1 MGRQRILL
9 VVVVAVALVAVWAGG
24 WFNDLDA
31 ETLGATLR
39 GTGIWAPL
47 VYSLA
52 FALLEPFFV
61 PGILFVLVG
70 SLVWSWGPLFLLS
83 WAGAVGAGIVG
94 FGFARTIGRDWVQR
108 HLPDRLRRYDER
120 LETRGFVTV
129 VVVRLLFFLAP
140 PAHWLLGLSRV
151 RFGPFVLGTMIGF
164 VPGIALLTA
173 VGKGVVDWLSTQ
185 PPWTWVALVAGVALV
200 LALARLRQ
208 GARREATAQAAPRTP
223 VR

>member
-9 VVVVAVALVAVWAGG
+9 IVVVIVVAVALAAAWSGG
-24 WFNDLDA
+24 WFEDLEA
-31 ETLGATLR
+31 ESLGATLR

-47 VYSLA
+47 VYTLA

-61 PGILFVLVG
+61 PGILFIVAG

-108 HLPDRLRRYDER
+108 HLPERMRRYDER
-120 LETRGFVTV
+120 LETRGFTTV
-129 VVVRLLFFLAP
+129 VIVRVLFFLAP

-151 RFGPFVLGTMIGF
+151 SFGPFVLGSMVGF
-164 VPGIALLTA
+164 VPGMAILTA
-173 VGKGVVDWLSTQ
+173 VGKGTVDWLSTQ
-185 PPWTWVALVAGVALV
+185 SPWIGVALVAGVALV
-200 LALARLRQ
+200 FALIWW
-208 GARREATAQAAPRTP
+208 RRSSRAIRDGDA
-223 VR
+223 